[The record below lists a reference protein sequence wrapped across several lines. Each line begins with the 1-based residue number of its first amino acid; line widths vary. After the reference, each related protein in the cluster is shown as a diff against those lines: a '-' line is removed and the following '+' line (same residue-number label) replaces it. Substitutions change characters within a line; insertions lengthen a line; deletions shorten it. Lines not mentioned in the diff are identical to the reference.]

1 MSATPNVAGCRV
13 ADLPNGGRAYLVD
26 CDLDYTRTD
35 APPEM
40 VALFGDEAI
49 ARITAFHHRL
59 ECGRCDLGNVLAEVG
74 RVPESL
80 AELREVIA
88 HVQQV
93 EAKGR
98 RN

>member
-1 MSATPNVAGCRV
+1 MSTTPNVAGCQV
-13 ADLPNGGRAYLVD
+13 ANLPNGGRAYLVD

-35 APPEM
+35 APAEM
-40 VALFGDEAI
+40 VALLGDEAI
-49 ARITAFHHRL
+49 ARITTFHHSL
-59 ECGRCDLGNVLAEVG
+59 ECGRCDLGNVWAEVG
-74 RVPESL
+74 YETESL

-88 HVQQV
+88 HIQQV

>member
-1 MSATPNVAGCRV
+1 MSATPNVARWAAV
-13 ADLPNGGRAYLVD
+13 DLPPSTRVYLVD

-59 ECGRCDLGNVLAEVG
+59 ECGRCDLGNVFAEVG

-88 HVQQV
+88 HAQQV